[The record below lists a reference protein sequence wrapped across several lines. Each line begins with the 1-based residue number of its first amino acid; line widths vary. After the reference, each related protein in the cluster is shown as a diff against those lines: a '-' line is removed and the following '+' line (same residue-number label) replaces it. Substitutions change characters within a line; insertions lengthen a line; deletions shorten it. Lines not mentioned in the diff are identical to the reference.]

1 LKLFKQFFI
10 NQYKGHRL
18 TGSVELDHS
27 CAHNSIY
34 LMILF
39 FTYDTSTNKV
49 AESEVFLSI
58 EKPGVRPSTSRNKGV
73 LDDSFA
79 QGI

>member
-1 LKLFKQFFI
+1 
-10 NQYKGHRL
+10 
-18 TGSVELDHS
+18 
-27 CAHNSIY
+27 
-34 LMILF
+34 MILF